1 MYCVCTVCVLLA
13 AIPLNLLTID
23 WLGRRWTI
31 AINYIMSAVFFLLV
45 QICSTKIV
53 LTIFIFGVRAF
64 TSGIF
69 NAVYIYTS
77 EVSAGVAAF
86 EEESLSSGY
95 VNNVLMFLEF
105 YHKLLPSIGLKDH

>member
-1 MYCVCTVCVLLA
+1 MNSVCLFICTSCVPA
-13 AIPLNLLTID
+13 SAIPLNLLTID

-31 AINYIMSAVFFLLV
+31 AINYVMSAVFFLLV
-45 QICSTKIV
+45 QICSTKLM

-77 EVSAGVAAF
+77 EVSCGD
-86 EEESLSSGY
+86 L
-95 VNNVLMFLEF
+95 
-105 YHKLLPSIGLKDH
+105 